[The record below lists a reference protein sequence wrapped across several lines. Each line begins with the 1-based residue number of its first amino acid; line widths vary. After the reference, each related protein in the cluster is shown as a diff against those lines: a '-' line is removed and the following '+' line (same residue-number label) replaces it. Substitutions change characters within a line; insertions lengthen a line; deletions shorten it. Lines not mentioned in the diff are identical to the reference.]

1 MMFNPDLTKQAQEVI
16 YSRKTVKP
24 FHPHVFFNEV
34 PVQRCV
40 SQKKKK
46 KKKKEI
52 GLHLNQKLDFS
63 KHINETISK
72 AQKEISVIKKLKLN
86 KTIRVFQTKSKR
98 FSCNHK
104 RNHRNF

>member
-16 YSRKTVKP
+16 FSRKTVKP

-34 PVQRCV
+34 PVKRCV
-40 SQKKKK
+40 SQKKR
-46 KKKKEI
+46 KEKDI

>member
-34 PVQRCV
+34 PVKRCV

-46 KKKKEI
+46 EKKEI

-104 RNHRNF
+104 RNQRNF

>member
-34 PVQRCV
+34 PVKRCV
-40 SQKKKK
+40 SQK